1 MKIQGGFPMNWF
13 VITRCNFCKD
23 EKVIEVNGDRPP
35 YKIGD
40 LIEDCPCGG
49 KYVVDEIRVVK

>member
-1 MKIQGGFPMNWF
+1 MNWF

-49 KYVVDEIRVVK
+49 KYVVEEIRVVK